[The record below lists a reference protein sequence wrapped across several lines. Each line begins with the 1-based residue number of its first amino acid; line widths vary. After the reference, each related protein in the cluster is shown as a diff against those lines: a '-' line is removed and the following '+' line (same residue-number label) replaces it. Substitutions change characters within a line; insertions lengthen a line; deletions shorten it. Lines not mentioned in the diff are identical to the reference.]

1 MEIVLEKLGLIK
13 EKAVKYATLVESMI
27 DDSIEGLTAKN
38 MDLLRRV
45 IKEKEPLANIFEI
58 ELDEMSIRYLALLR
72 PEAKDLRSIVMVA
85 KMSNDFE
92 RIGDHAVNIAKSGI
106 FLIDKQFIKPLREIP
121 KMAALVRGMV
131 SEAIDAFV
139 REDVALAKQILI
151 EDDQVDEFRDV
162 LMNEIMQI
170 MKASPESI
178 ERAMHLMSIIRN
190 LERIG
195 DLATNM
201 SEDVIYIID
210 GKVVKH
216 HTGDDEDI
224 PSIL

>member
-1 MEIVLEKLGLIK
+1 MEIVTEKLGLIK

-27 DDSIEGLTAKN
+27 DDAIEGLTAKN

-45 IKEKEPLANIFEI
+45 IKEKEPLANNFEI
-58 ELDEMSIRYLALLR
+58 EMDEMSIRYLALLR

-92 RIGDHAVNIAKSGI
+92 RIGDHAVNIAKSGL
-106 FLIDKQFIKPLREIP
+106 FLIDKPFMKPLREIP
-121 KMAALVRGMV
+121 KMGTLVRGMV

-139 REDVALAKQILI
+139 REDVELAKQILI

-162 LMNEIMQI
+162 LMNEIMQL

-178 ERAMHLMSIIRN
+178 EQSMRLMSIIRN

-201 SEDVIYIID
+201 SEDIIYIID

-216 HTGDDEDI
+216 HTGDDDDI
-224 PSIL
+224 LKVL

>member
-1 MEIVLEKLGLIK
+1 MEIVSEKLGLIK

>member
-1 MEIVLEKLGLIK
+1 MEITVEKLNQIK

-27 DDSIEGLTAKN
+27 DDSIEGFSAKN
-38 MDLLRRV
+38 LEILRRV
-45 IKEKEPLANIFEI
+45 IKEKEPLANIFEV
-58 ELDEMSIRYLALLR
+58 ELDDMCIRYLALLR
-72 PEAKDLRSIVMVA
+72 PEAKDLRRIVMVA

-106 FLIDKQFIKPLREIP
+106 YLIDKPFFKLLKDIP
-121 KMAALVRGMV
+121 KMAELVRIMV

-139 REDVALAKQILI
+139 REDVALAKRILI
-151 EDDQVDEFRDV
+151 EDDQIDEFRDV

-178 ERAMHLMSIIRN
+178 ERAMHLMNIIRN

-201 SEDVIYIID
+201 SEDVIYIIE

-224 PSIL
+224 LRIL

>member
-170 MKASPESI
+170 MKSSPESI